1 MCMMKRHTEHFITF
15 ALRMDKPKQKLMQ
28 IREIIK
34 RNVTRTFVWFV
45 RFRHRKGYGVHS
57 PFAFGYITRT
67 IYAPLP
73 ADVRRQLRGLRDGK
87 HRFPHRKAPVYT
99 PESSASRQGTLC
111 VTTGNLPPER
121 MESGRLRRLIYN
133 MVCRTKPE
141 SIVVAGST
149 TDYTLLYIEHAQPDG
164 HIVFIGSG
172 KELHLQTTDGVG
184 FAYINAADDTAF
196 VRSAFDIIARHAT
209 PQTALLVNGINVCGE
224 MKRLWREMVCDE
236 RSGITFDLYEAGIVL
251 FDKKITKQD
260 YIVNF

>member
-1 MCMMKRHTEHFITF
+1 MCIVQRRTEHFITF
-15 ALRMDKPKQKLMQ
+15 AIQMDKPRQKLMQ
-28 IREIIK
+28 IGEITK
-34 RNVTRTFVWFV
+34 RKVTRAVVWLA

-73 ADVRRQLRGLRDGK
+73 ADVKRQLRSLQDGK
-87 HRFPHRKAPVYT
+87 HRFPHRKALVSA
-99 PESSASRQGTLC
+99 PETAGLGQENRC

-133 MVCRTKPE
+133 MVCRAKPE

-164 HIVFIGSG
+164 QICFIGSG
-172 KELHLQTTDGVG
+172 KELHLQTADGVG

-196 VRSAFDIIARHAT
+196 VRSAFDTIARCAT
-209 PQTALLVNGINVCGE
+209 PETALLVNGINAGRE
-224 MKRLWREMVCDE
+224 MKRLWREMVCDG
-236 RSGITFDLYEAGIVL
+236 RSGITFDLHEAGIVL
-251 FDKKITKQD
+251 FDRKITKQD